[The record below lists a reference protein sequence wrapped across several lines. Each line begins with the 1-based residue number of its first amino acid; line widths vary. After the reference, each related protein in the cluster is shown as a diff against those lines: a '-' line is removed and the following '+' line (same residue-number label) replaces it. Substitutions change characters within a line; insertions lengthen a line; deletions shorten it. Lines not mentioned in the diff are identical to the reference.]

1 MISLQAALKAC
12 MCDDS
17 SNSAARGKFALLNA
31 SCLAVPPLCE
41 HEVVYEI
48 GKIVV
53 LNANDSIFSTSVFAR
68 GDLESLA

>member
-1 MISLQAALKAC
+1 MKFKHRS
-12 MCDDS
+12 D
-17 SNSAARGKFALLNA
+17 SAARGKFALLNA
-31 SCLAVPPLCE
+31 SSWAVPPLCK

-53 LNANDSIFSTSVFAR
+53 LNANDLVFSTSGFAR